1 MFSRRTAPAT
11 INASFFPIDSF
22 LFEILLL
29 LGTSSFEHVFHGV
42 VSLVTGILVYR
53 PGRLHQ
59 WSFSFPGARKCCRIV
74 DCEFVEDGILVGP
87 REALDQM
94 QVLIG
99 VAEVRLVREI
109 GCVDYECVSLPMT
122 ARIAEPLTDIFRDMR
137 TPVQRDDANIVDHL
151 D

>member
-1 MFSRRTAPAT
+1 M
-11 INASFFPIDSF
+11 
-22 LFEILLL
+22 
-29 LGTSSFEHVFHGV
+29 VF
-42 VSLVTGILVYR
+42 SLV
-53 PGRLHQ
+53 
-59 WSFSFPGARKCCRIV
+59 
-74 DCEFVEDGILVGP
+74 P

-109 GCVDYECVSLPMT
+109 GCVDYGCVSLPMT